1 MTLISG
7 GLQAVFG
14 AAFGA
19 LYADG
24 VLHRTTT
31 ADDGADSF
39 TASTTD
45 VPIKVLVE
53 SLSDR
58 DRAVAGLPR
67 TAVTLNVLAA
77 GLGTAIAL
85 DDSITVGNASYRV
98 IQVDTDAA
106 QASYALIGVPA

>member
-1 MTLISG
+1 MSVIDG

-14 AAFGA
+14 AAFAA

-24 VLHRTTT
+24 VLHSTTT

-39 TASTTD
+39 TASATD

-58 DRAVAGLPR
+58 DRAAAGLPR
-67 TAVTLNVLAA
+67 TAVTLSVLAA
-77 GLGTAIAL
+77 GLGATIAL
-85 DDSITVGNASYRV
+85 DDSITVGSASYRV
-98 IQVDTDAA
+98 VQVDMDAA
-106 QASYALIGVPA
+106 QSSYAVIGVPA